1 MNYKKIFTY
10 TITYLI
16 ISTAFIQ
23 TSISIGTVFE
33 KPDSN
38 NILNKKLKANPES
51 ILWFLKLHFELVNA
65 RLLTWREPEINPPEG
80 GFPVLI
86 LFHGAVQH
94 AWAWF
99 SNSGKWGKEQTYF
112 TDSALERGYFV
123 IAVESKRPVWPG
135 PRAWD
140 AFSKNL
146 SNNKDL
152 QYVNSILKW
161 LNNCKLS
168 VNTSN
173 VFCVGFSSGAFMC
186 SRIGQTIGPKI
197 KGLVIHS
204 GANANTLK
212 LTWKGPIFDLSKP
225 LDISSDHPPSLVVHG
240 NNDSIVKVE
249 CGLHLF
255 NDLKRAGIDCE
266 LLISENGEHI
276 WLNEF
281 TDNILDWLDE
291 HKV

>member
-1 MNYKKIFTY
+1 MNYKKIFT
-10 TITYLI
+10 LI
-16 ISTAFIQ
+16 IACLIILTSLIQ
-23 TSISIGTVFE
+23 TSISIGTDYE
-33 KPDSN
+33 KSN
-38 NILNKKLKANPES
+38 SKNILNKKLKVNSES
-51 ILWFLKLHFELVNA
+51 ILWFLKVHFELING
-65 RLLTWREPEINPPEG
+65 RLFIWKEPEINRPPG

-86 LFHGAVQH
+86 LFHGAAQH

-112 TDSALERGYFV
+112 TDSALEQGYFV
-123 IAVESKRPVWPG
+123 VALESKRPVWPG

-146 SNNKDL
+146 SNNKDI
-152 QYVNSILKW
+152 QYINSILNW
-161 LNNCKLS
+161 LNNSKLS

-186 SRIGQTIGPKI
+186 SRIGQTIGSKI

-212 LTWKGPIFDLSKP
+212 LTWRGPVFDLSKP
-225 LDISSDHPPSLVVHG
+225 LDIPIDHPPSLVVHG
-240 NNDSIVKVE
+240 NNDSVVRIE

-255 NDLKRAGIDCE
+255 NDLQRAGIDCE
-266 LLISENGEHI
+266 LLVSENGEHI

-281 TDNILDWLDE
+281 TDSILDWLDA
-291 HKV
+291 HI